1 MQTDVNTILARLQKG
16 DSADAIANEF
26 STALNEAMRLND
38 VQIKEREAAAKAAA
52 RDALLNEKAEAILT
66 ALTDYIAAAAPDLQ
80 DELTGSDSDL
90 YDVNSI
96 RNIIDIA
103 IEGTRASL
111 SLANTLRS
119 KAPTSSDD
127 AISQFLKNF
136 GL

>member
-90 YDVNSI
+90 YDVSSI